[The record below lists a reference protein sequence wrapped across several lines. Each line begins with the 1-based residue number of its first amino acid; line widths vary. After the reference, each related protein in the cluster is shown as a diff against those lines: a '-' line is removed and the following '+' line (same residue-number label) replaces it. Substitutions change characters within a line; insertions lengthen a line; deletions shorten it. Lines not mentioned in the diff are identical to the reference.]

1 MKVSRRDMGN
11 TPYSLAVVL
20 PRKLREERPV
30 DPAAVMLPG
39 VSAPF
44 HSSWLIETG
53 QNAVLREA
61 IEAGQLEFSIRKYE
75 FNNSA
80 ALVKGRAWT
89 EQAMQAGQM
98 PDAAHRSKTVATLD
112 EAVQQA
118 QNFGRWILLAD
129 ALCARAR
136 WLAFFGSDEDFRH
149 DLNQCREIAREHGF
163 VLHQADLALLE
174 TQSALRRKER
184 ARAAKSL

>member
-1 MKVSRRDMGN
+1 
-11 TPYSLAVVL
+11 
-20 PRKLREERPV
+20 
-30 DPAAVMLPG
+30 
-39 VSAPF
+39 
-44 HSSWLIETG
+44 
-53 QNAVLREA
+53 
-61 IEAGQLEFSIRKYE
+61 
-75 FNNSA
+75 
-80 ALVKGRAWT
+80 
-89 EQAMQAGQM
+89 M

-184 ARAAKSL
+184 ARAAKSLKEASQLIRKHGYKLRDSAVLESEAALKKLAKG